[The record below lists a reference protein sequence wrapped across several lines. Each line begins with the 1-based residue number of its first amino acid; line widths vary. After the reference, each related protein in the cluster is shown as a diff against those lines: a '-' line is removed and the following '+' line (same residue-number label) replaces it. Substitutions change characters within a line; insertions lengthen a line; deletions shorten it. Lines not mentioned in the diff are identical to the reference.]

1 MRKTES
7 KESEESFYACSAQ
20 ECTGLI
26 PALPRDRE
34 EQESFPAGSRGYT
47 PQRFK
52 KLICKNPL
60 RAGRYLRL
68 PAGDFFVNRQGSLRY
83 RPLPRGQI

>member
-34 EQESFPAGSRGYT
+34 EQEAYEELYPFARNPADTRHRY
-47 PQRFK
+47 K
-52 KLICKNPL
+52 K
-60 RAGRYLRL
+60 R
-68 PAGDFFVNRQGSLRY
+68 SLRKTPGGPAVISG
-83 RPLPRGQI
+83 RPQGIFL

>member
-34 EQESFPAGSRGYT
+34 EQEAYEELYPF
-47 PQRFK
+47 
-52 KLICKNPL
+52 
-60 RAGRYLRL
+60 L
-68 PAGDFFVNRQGSLRY
+68 PDHADTRRRDSKS
-83 RPLPRGQI
+83 